1 MYRSEGTRTT
11 MKREKRTEYTPL
23 EHKSQQRQRE
33 NKGEDYFVSRAI
45 RTSKKKKKKKNKERK
60 EILR

>member
-1 MYRSEGTRTT
+1 